1 MKFLNT
7 NPKILDLDGLLLLA
21 KKVKSMGKK
30 VVLCD
35 GHFNVIHPGHIRF
48 LNFSKKQ
55 GDLLIVSIVNQKN
68 IGVSNIDDYYSED
81 ERAEG
86 VASHEMV
93 DAVHILNHS
102 TIEFINRLK
111 PDFYIKGR
119 EFENQQ
125 SIIKHEIDAV
135 ELNNGKVVFSSGEVD
150 HGNFK
155 PVHFKNSFAAIN
167 KRKLE
172 FFKTC
177 EKQDISL
184 LKLKQTVDEF
194 KKLKILVIGDTI
206 VDQFVSCDTLGV
218 SSEAPVLAIRE
229 LENKEFIGGAAII
242 AQHVKSLGADCTFVS
257 VLGEDYSADF
267 VKRRL
272 HDSNIKTFLISDSSR
287 PTTYKIRYMVENQK
301 LLRVSRLKQHDISN
315 DLENKI
321 LHFLDEIED
330 YNGIIISDFVYG
342 VITEKILNK
351 IFDISKSKNI
361 KIFGDVQCSSQLGD
375 VTKFQNIELITP
387 TEKEAR
393 IGLSDQTSGLEALAH
408 KLIRKTNNNNVVI
421 TLGSQGILAYSHKD
435 NSQNVE
441 SEYFCALEENPIDVA
456 GAGDSVISGYALG
469 LCHGLSLMEA
479 SAFASC
485 LAGISVSR
493 IGNIPITTDEIHNFI
508 QEIIN
513 ISNRHE
519 K

>member
-1 MKFLNT
+1 MKYIMNT
-7 NPKILDLDGLLLLA
+7 NPKILTKDEILWLA
-21 KKVKSMGKK
+21 RKTKEAGKN
-30 VVLCD
+30 VVLCN

-48 LNFSKKQ
+48 LNFARKQ
-55 GDLLIVSIVNQKN
+55 GDLLVVSIINHVAGHND
-68 IGVSNIDDYYSED
+68 DDYYTQE

-93 DAVHILNHS
+93 DAVYILEMSIVNF
-102 TIEFINRLK
+102 IEELK

-119 EFENQQ
+119 EFESQKELIENE
-125 SIIKHEIDAV
+125 IKAV
-135 ELNNGKVVFSSGEVD
+135 ENHKGKIVFSSGEVD
-150 HGNFK
+150 HSNFK
-155 PVHFKNSFAAIN
+155 VSSFQNSFAAIN

-172 FFKTC
+172 FYKTC

-184 LKLKQTVDEF
+184 VKLKQTVDEF

-242 AQHVKSLGADCTFVS
+242 AQHIKSLGADCSFVS
-257 VLGEDYSADF
+257 VLGDDYSAEF
-267 VKRRL
+267 VKKSL
-272 HDSNIKTFLISDSSR
+272 NEAGIDSFFITDPSR
-287 PTTYKIRYMVENQK
+287 PTTFKIRYMVENQK
-301 LLRVSRLKQHDISN
+301 LLRVSRLKQHDISR
-315 DLENKI
+315 DLEVKI
-321 LHFLDEIED
+321 LSYLDNIEN

-342 VITEKILNK
+342 VITEKVLNK
-351 IFDISKSKNI
+351 IFEISKTKNI
-361 KIFGDVQCSSQLGD
+361 KVFGDVQCSSQLGD

-408 KLIRKTNNNNVVI
+408 KLIRKTNNSNVVI

-435 NSQNVE
+435 NTQEVE
-441 SEYFCALEENPIDVA
+441 SEYFCALEENPVDVA
-456 GAGDSVISGYALG
+456 GAGDSVMSGYALG

-493 IGNIPITTDEIHNFI
+493 IGNIPIKTDEIHNYI

>member
-229 LENKEFIGGAAII
+229 LENKEF
-242 AQHVKSLGADCTFVS
+242 
-257 VLGEDYSADF
+257 
-267 VKRRL
+267 KRFGL
-272 HDSNIKTFLISDSSR
+272 S
-287 PTTYKIRYMVENQK
+287 
-301 LLRVSRLKQHDISN
+301 
-315 DLENKI
+315 
-321 LHFLDEIED
+321 
-330 YNGIIISDFVYG
+330 
-342 VITEKILNK
+342 EKIY
-351 IFDISKSKNI
+351 IF
-361 KIFGDVQCSSQLGD
+361 
-375 VTKFQNIELITP
+375 
-387 TEKEAR
+387 
-393 IGLSDQTSGLEALAH
+393 
-408 KLIRKTNNNNVVI
+408 VI
-421 TLGSQGILAYSHKD
+421 
-435 NSQNVE
+435 
-441 SEYFCALEENPIDVA
+441 
-456 GAGDSVISGYALG
+456 
-469 LCHGLSLMEA
+469 
-479 SAFASC
+479 
-485 LAGISVSR
+485 
-493 IGNIPITTDEIHNFI
+493 
-508 QEIIN
+508 
-513 ISNRHE
+513 
-519 K
+519 